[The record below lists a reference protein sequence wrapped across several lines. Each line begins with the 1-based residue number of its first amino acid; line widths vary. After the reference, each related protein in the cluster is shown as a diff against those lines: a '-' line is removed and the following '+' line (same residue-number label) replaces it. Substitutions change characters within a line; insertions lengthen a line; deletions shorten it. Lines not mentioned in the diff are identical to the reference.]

1 MEPGYGSIAYTSR
14 QLQQL
19 LQKALEQVFPNCKTK
34 QIPIRTSFLNGQGV
48 FSSGL
53 AFVCAASKGIS
64 PAEAADRLSVF
75 LPGEDLLFSKIE
87 KNSGYLNFHP
97 SPRWYTESAS
107 FLLRSA
113 SFSAW
118 HFTEEDFGFFCTS
131 SPAVAELQKSFVRLC
146 SILRNCQAEGML
158 SLPCPDCAL
167 ALLDKPQELALI
179 FSLARLAD
187 AKSQSLLPILLET
200 ARAFCFFY
208 DSRRV
213 WSPQPHLT
221 AARAALCLTCAAWI
235 QQGLQ
240 QTGLWPEKQFD
251 KVLFSHFDIKD
262 QG

>member
-1 MEPGYGSIAYTSR
+1 M
-14 QLQQL
+14 
-19 LQKALEQVFPNCKTK
+19 
-34 QIPIRTSFLNGQGV
+34 
-48 FSSGL
+48 
-53 AFVCAASKGIS
+53 
-64 PAEAADRLSVF
+64 SVF

-240 QTGLWPEKQFD
+240 QTGLWPEKKFE